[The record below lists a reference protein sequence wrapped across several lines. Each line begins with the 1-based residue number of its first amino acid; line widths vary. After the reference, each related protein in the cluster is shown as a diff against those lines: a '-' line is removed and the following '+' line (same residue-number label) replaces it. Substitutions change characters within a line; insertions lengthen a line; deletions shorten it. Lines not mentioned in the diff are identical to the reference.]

1 MTTSTVPLASPAD
14 QLTEGVDGSTTRRGG
29 WTALAVL
36 LALVVGSQLAG
47 LLGVPFTDT
56 DRGSWYDALDKPS
69 FNPPGA
75 VFAPVW
81 TTLYLA
87 MAVAAWLVWRHP
99 DSARRRIALQLFAV
113 QLALNAL
120 WSPLFFGAEQ
130 TGWALAEIVLLL
142 AAVATTLV
150 LFLRV
155 DRVAGLLLVPYLAWV
170 AFATVLNASIVSLK

>member
-1 MTTSTVPLASPAD
+1 MVTLTVPLASPAD
-14 QLTEGVDGSTTRRGG
+14 QLTEGVDGSTARRGG
-29 WTALAVL
+29 GTSLVVL

-47 LLGVPFTDT
+47 LLGLPFTDT
-56 DRGSWYDALDKPS
+56 DPGSWYDTLDKPS

-81 TTLYLA
+81 TTLYLV
-87 MAVAAWLVWRHP
+87 MGVAAWLVWRHP
-99 DSARRRIALQLFAV
+99 DSARRRIALQLFAA

-120 WSPLFFGAEQ
+120 WSPLFFGAERP
-130 TGWALAEIVLLL
+130 GWALAEIVVLLV
-142 AAVATTLV
+142 AVATTLV

-170 AFATVLNASIVSLK
+170 AFATVLNASIAAMN

>member
-1 MTTSTVPLASPAD
+1 MATSTVPLAPPAD

-36 LALVVGSQLAG
+36 AALVVGSQLAG
-47 LLGVPFTDT
+47 LVGLPFTDT
-56 DRGSWYDALDKPS
+56 EPGSWYDSLDKPS

-99 DSARRRIALQLFAV
+99 DSRRRRTALQLFAV
-113 QLALNAL
+113 QLALNGL
-120 WSPLFFGAEQ
+120 WSPLFFGAERP
-130 TGWALAEIVLLL
+130 GWALVEIGALLV
-142 AAVATTLV
+142 AVTATIV
-150 LFLRV
+150 WFLRV
-155 DRVAGLLLVPYLAWV
+155 DRLAGVLLVPYLAWIS
-170 AFATVLNASIVSLK
+170 FATVLNASIASMN